1 MKHTALYLRVSTEAQ
16 ADEGY
21 SLAAQAEKLEAYC
34 RMKGIDRFTQYV
46 DGGFSGSNLSRPA
59 VTQLIDCIRRGE
71 VERVV
76 VYKLDRLSR
85 SQKDTLYLIED
96 VFAPHGVDFVSI
108 NENIDTGTPYGRA
121 MIGILSAFAQL
132 ERENIFLRTRMGM
145 VERVRQ
151 GYWPGGGKIPFGYD
165 YDAAKGI
172 LVPNRDADTVR
183 EIYARYLAGESAG
196 SIARALGLRY
206 EHLVRQILDRESNT
220 GVILYKGERYPG
232 RHEPLID
239 RETWLRAQRRLH
251 RPNRPRAVDGG
262 KLLTGL
268 LVCGHCGAKM
278 RYQKWGRAGDRL
290 VCYSRDKSKPHLV
303 HDENCPNRGIMA
315 QEVERIV
322 TADLARLAAQ
332 PDPPSA
338 PAEDE
343 QSCRKALARAERRL
357 RRLYELYAED
367 EDDTLRDAIARAKQ
381 DRDRA
386 SEALLAQQQRAG
398 QDAEK
403 EDALGALRTVGAQ
416 WDSLDAREKQSLVR
430 ACVDRIV
437 LEMTASKYFTPSR
450 ARNARRS
457 APDSCFSPLNVHAD
471 DHWEIRRYLRDNSTL
486 RVSRSL
492 RDTAYRALQAKE
504 AFVREHQREPDIVEL
519 ARAMNVPKEE
529 VVFALDAILD
539 PVSLFEPVFS

>member
-34 RMKGIDRFTQYV
+34 RMKGISRFTRYV
-46 DGGFSGSNLSRPA
+46 DGGFSGSSLNRPA

-151 GYWPGGGKIPFGYD
+151 GFWPGGGKIPFGYD
-165 YDAAKGI
+165 YDPAKGI
-172 LVPNRDADTVR
+172 LVPNSDADTVR
-183 EIYARYLAGESAG
+183 EIYARYLSGESAG
-196 SIARALGLRY
+196 SIARALGLKY

-220 GVILYKGERYPG
+220 GVIVYKGERYPG

-251 RPNRPRAVDGG
+251 RPNRPRAADGG

-278 RYQKWGRAGDRL
+278 RYQKWGKAGDRL

-303 HDENCPNRGIMA
+303 HDADCPNRGVMA
-315 QEVERIV
+315 RDVEEVVQR
-322 TADLARLAAQ
+322 DLARLAAQ
-332 PDPPSA
+332 PDTPGDA
-338 PAEDE
+338 AAGE
-343 QSCRKALARAERRL
+343 QACRRALQKAERRL

-367 EDDTLRDAIARAKQ
+367 EDDTLRDAIAAAKHS
-381 DRDRA
+381 RDRA
-386 SEALLAQQQRAG
+386 AEALLAAQQQAG
-398 QDAEK
+398 QTAAQDDAK
-403 EDALGALRTVGAQ
+403 EALRSVGAR
-416 WDSLDAREKQSLVR
+416 WDSLTAQERQSLVR
-430 ACVDRIV
+430 ACVEKIV
-437 LEMTASKYFTPSR
+437 L
-450 ARNARRS
+450 RNDKIEIFYTIESAERS
-457 APDSCFSPLNVHAD
+457 AS
-471 DHWEIRRYLRDNSTL
+471 
-486 RVSRSL
+486 
-492 RDTAYRALQAKE
+492 QAG
-504 AFVREHQREPDIVEL
+504 
-519 ARAMNVPKEE
+519 
-529 VVFALDAILD
+529 
-539 PVSLFEPVFS
+539 